1 MKLIA
6 KLWLGSLGLG
16 KHDSWASSGE
26 SDSVPTDSQGMTGR
40 RTAQILTR
48 QLLIVDMGS
57 SVAAACAGDEIR
69 KAASPGI

>member
-1 MKLIA
+1 
-6 KLWLGSLGLG
+6 
-16 KHDSWASSGE
+16 
-26 SDSVPTDSQGMTGR
+26 MTGR